1 MTVGERLAYYREK
14 KNISLGE
21 LSKMTDIPKTNLQR
35 YEKGTTK
42 KIPIDVIPILEKA
55 LSLPTG
61 TLMGWDDTPPT
72 TEDTIVKLLKAQ
84 YRLNEDDIKFIM
96 DYIKLSSN
104 EREALRTAIEAIKK
118 IKDAD

>member
-1 MTVGERLAYYREK
+1 MTIGERIKELRKEKGISVDKLAEIIGKDRATIY
-14 KNISLGE
+14 
-21 LSKMTDIPKTNLQR
+21 R
-35 YEKGTTK
+35 YESSDIEKMPTSVLEPLATALGTT
-42 KIPIDVIPILEKA
+42 PA
-55 LSLPTG
+55 H
-61 TLMGWDDTPPT
+61 LMGWDDTPPT

-96 DYIKLSSN
+96 DYIKLAPN